1 MLSIYTLP
9 MNISLTQQ
17 QENIIKR
24 QVQTGKY
31 HSPEE
36 VIEVALQLLDEYEQT
51 DAEWI
56 EYIRQKIDDAIVES
70 EKSPP
75 VDGETFINQIIDRF
89 QNIHK

>member
-1 MLSIYTLP
+1 

-36 VIEVALQLLDEYEQT
+36 VIEVALRLLDEYEQT

-56 EYIRQKIDDAIVES
+56 KDIRQKIDDAILES

-89 QNIHK
+89 QNIQR